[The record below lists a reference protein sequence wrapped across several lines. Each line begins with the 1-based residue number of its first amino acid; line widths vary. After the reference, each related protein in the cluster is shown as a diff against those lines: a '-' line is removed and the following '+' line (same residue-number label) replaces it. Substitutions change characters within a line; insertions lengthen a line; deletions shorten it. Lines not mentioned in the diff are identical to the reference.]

1 MATGL
6 IRLMQVSARLRIAA
20 MLMTAFACGF
30 AQQPK
35 PDSGSA
41 IEAHKQAAQQALARH
56 DLKAVAS
63 EYDAILKLNPNDAS
77 ILSAKGIL
85 LYASGRAAEAEI
97 PLRQALALRPDEPQT
112 ETFLGLSLADT
123 ANCGAA
129 EPILQRRF
137 VESLE
142 AKTRRLAGLALL
154 ACAGVQQPD
163 VALETSQKLQRWY
176 PDDADVLYQTAE
188 LYSELSRR
196 AVNDLLK
203 KHPDSYR
210 IHELAGEAWEAKG
223 NDEQA
228 LSEYRRT
235 LEFNTRAPHLHYRI
249 GQILLRRKTDED
261 DAAALRDFQQELAIN
276 SGDAAAEYQAG
287 ELLRK
292 KNDYPSASQHLSR
305 AIELNPEMTEARVGL
320 AKLLNAENNSTA
332 AILQLETAVR
342 LKPDDTA
349 AHYALMQEYKTVGRA
364 DDARREIAK
373 VQELHEKEQRE
384 SDNLLRTLLTG
395 PTQQKDQKEK

>member
-6 IRLMQVSARLRIAA
+6 IRVMQVSARLRIAA
-20 MLMTAFACGF
+20 MLITAFACGF
-30 AQQPK
+30 AQQPE
-35 PDSGSA
+35 PDLGSA

-56 DLKAVAS
+56 DLKAVAG
-63 EYDAILKLNPNDAS
+63 EYDAILKLNPNEAS

-85 LYASGRAAEAEI
+85 LYASGRASEAET
-97 PLRQALALRPDEPQT
+97 PLRQALANRPDEPQT
-112 ETFLGLSLADT
+112 ETFLGLSLADSGK
-123 ANCGAA
+123 CREA
-129 EPILQRRF
+129 EPILERRF

-163 VALETSQKLQRWY
+163 VAVETAQKLQRWY

-203 KHPDSYR
+203 KHPDSFR

-228 LSEYRRT
+228 LSEYRRA
-235 LEFNTRAPHLHYRI
+235 LEFNARAPRLHYRI
-249 GQILLRRKTDED
+249 GQILLRRKTEEG

-276 SGDAAAEYQAG
+276 SGDAAAEYQVG
-287 ELLRK
+287 ELLSK
-292 KNDYPSASQHLSR
+292 KNDYPSASTHLSR

-320 AKLLNAENNSTA
+320 AKLLSAENNSTA

-342 LKPDDTA
+342 LTPDDTA
-349 AHYALMQEYKTVGRA
+349 AHYALMQAYKTVGRA

-373 VQELHEKEQRE
+373 VQELHDKEQRE